1 MYKMRKW
8 IVLLCAVCSLLMQ
21 TYIVSYA
28 QENADITALQG
39 KTGESEEKTV
49 ATDEVEPKETPAS
62 TPVQE
67 PFMEQKVIIM
77 CRGTTEQIRWLNKA
91 EGAVITYLPENQEL
105 ISVTTSGAIKS
116 NGIEGTTVIHATV
129 MQNGSTYEDQ
139 VTVQVSGTTSTAL
152 SLSTTSIQM
161 GKGDI
166 FQLEPVLVPA
176 DATDRILY
184 TVSGSGIVQIDD
196 EGVMQA
202 LEYGSDTI
210 FISLDNGATLS
221 VDVRVGIGV
230 SSLKFTHLSGKNIT
244 LAKKQSRT
252 IDVTV
257 SPSNASVKDLV
268 WSSEDKTIATV
279 NQKGKITGK
288 KVGTTTITVATTDGS
303 NLQKKIKVTV
313 KKRKTGTHFKESG
326 LRIVST
332 NHQKYT
338 YNEMKEDIQALSK
351 KYGEILSYKSL
362 GKSWDNRNIYQL
374 TLGNPNAEKVVV
386 VQASIHAREYMT
398 TQLVMKQIEFY
409 CANYYTG
416 TYKGNYYSELF
427 DRVCFRIVPM
437 SNPDGVTIS
446 QYGARAIRNTSLRNK
461 LKTICKVFGRG
472 RQSYYTTWK
481 ANARGVDLNRNFD
494 ARWDILATSV
504 HSASG
509 SGFKGSSAVS
519 EKESKILVELANR
532 EKPTAVISYHAMGRI
547 LYWNFGQTGSARNKE
562 LALLSKIRSETGY
575 RPVVSYSK
583 YQSAGYGDWI
593 AIKKKLPTVTIE
605 IGSVSCPLPQSQF
618 SSVWKQNRQV
628 LAATAELYN

>member
-1 MYKMRKW
+1 MYKMRKL
-8 IVLLCAVCSLLMQ
+8 VALFCAVCLMLPQ
-21 TYIVSYA
+21 TYVVSYA
-28 QENADITALQG
+28 QEDANMTVTQGNAEESQENPTA
-39 KTGESEEKTV
+39 TPV
-49 ATDEVEPKETPAS
+49 AETLETPSS
-62 TPVQE
+62 TPIQE
-67 PFMEQKVIIM
+67 PFMEQKEITM

-105 ISVTTSGAIKS
+105 ITVTTSGAIKS
-116 NGIEGTTVIHATV
+116 NGIEGTTVVHATV
-129 MQNGSTYEDQ
+129 MQNGATYEDQ
-139 VTVQVSGTTSTAL
+139 VTVQVSGTTSTVLAM
-152 SLSTTSIQM
+152 STTSIQL

-166 FQLEPVLVPA
+166 FQLKPTLIPA

-184 TVSGSGIVQIDD
+184 SVSGSGIVQIDD

-202 LEYGSDTI
+202 LEYGSTTVVV
-210 FISLDNGATLS
+210 SLDNGTNIS
-221 VDVRVGIGV
+221 VDVKVGIEV
-230 SSLKFTHLSGKNIT
+230 SKLKINYLSKNQIS

-257 SPSNASVKDLV
+257 SPKNASKKDLV
-268 WSSEDKTIATV
+268 WSSEDESIATV

-288 KVGTTTITVATTDGS
+288 KVGTTTITVKTTDGS
-303 NLQKKIKVTV
+303 NLKEEIKVTV
-313 KKRKTGTHFKESG
+313 KKRKTGTHYKESG
-326 LRIVST
+326 LSIVST

-338 YNEMKEDIQALSK
+338 YNEMKKDITALSK

-362 GKSWDNRNIYQL
+362 GKSWDNRNVYQL
-374 TLGNPNAEKVVV
+374 TLGNPDAEKVVV

-398 TQLVMKQIEFY
+398 AQLVMKQVEFY

-416 TYKGNYYSELF
+416 MYQGKYYSELF

-446 QYGARAIRNTSLRNK
+446 QYGARAIRDTSLRNK

-494 ARWDILATSV
+494 ARWDILATSI

-509 SGFKGSSAVS
+509 SGFKGSSPVS
-519 EKESKILVELANR
+519 EKESKILVDLADKENT
-532 EKPTAVISYHAMGRI
+532 TAVLSYHAMGRI
-547 LYWNFGQTGSARNKE
+547 LYWNFGQTGSARSKE
-562 LALLSKIRSETGY
+562 LALLSRIRSETGY
-575 RPVVSYSK
+575 SPVFSYSK

-605 IGSVSCPLPQSQF
+605 IGSVSCPLPKSQF

-628 LAATAELYN
+628 LATTAELYY

>member
-1 MYKMRKW
+1 MYKMRKL
-8 IVLLCAVCSLLMQ
+8 VTLFGAVCLLFTQ
-21 TYIVSYA
+21 THIVSYA
-28 QENADITALQG
+28 QEHAEIIASQE
-39 KTGESEEKTV
+39 KTGESGVKPD
-49 ATDEVEPKETPAS
+49 ATDAIEPKETPAS
-62 TPVQE
+62 TPVLE
-67 PFMEQKVIIM
+67 PFMEQKEITM
-77 CRGTTEQIRWLNKA
+77 CRGTTEQIRWLNKE

-105 ISVTTSGAIKS
+105 ITVTTSGAIKS
-116 NGIEGTTVIHATV
+116 NGIEGTTVVHATI
-129 MQNGSTYEDQ
+129 MQNGTIYEDQ
-139 VTVQVSGTTSTAL
+139 VTVHVSGTTSTAL

-166 FQLEPVLVPA
+166 FQIEPMLVPA

-196 EGVMQA
+196 EGVIQA
-202 LEYGSDTI
+202 LEYGSDTVLV
-210 FISLDNGATLS
+210 SLDNGTSLS
-221 VDVRVGIGV
+221 IDVRVGVGV
-230 SSLKFTHLSGKNIT
+230 SKLKLTHLSGNAIT

-257 SPSNASVKDLV
+257 NPSNASVKELV
-268 WSSEDKTIATV
+268 WTSEDKTIATV

-288 KVGTTTITVATTDGS
+288 KVGTTTVTVATTDGS
-303 NLQKKIKVTV
+303 NLQEKIKVTV
-313 KKRKTGTHFKESG
+313 KKRKNGTNFKETG
-326 LRIVST
+326 LGVVST

-338 YNEMKEDIQALSK
+338 YNEMKKDIQALSK
-351 KYGEILSYKSL
+351 KYGEVLSYKSL

-374 TLGNPNAEKVVV
+374 TLGNPDAEKVVV

-398 TQLVMKQIEFY
+398 AQLVMKQIEFY

-416 TYKGNYYSELF
+416 TYKGKYYSELF
-427 DRVCFRIVPM
+427 DHVCFLIVPM

-446 QYGARAIRNTSLRNK
+446 QYGARAIRNTSLRSK
-461 LKTICKVFGRG
+461 LKTICKVCGRG
-472 RQSYYTTWK
+472 RQSYYRTWK
-481 ANARGVDLNRNFD
+481 ANVRGVDLNRNFD
-494 ARWDILATSV
+494 ARWDILATSI

-509 SGFKGSSAVS
+509 SGFKGTSAVS
-519 EKESKILVELANR
+519 EKESKILVDLANR
-532 EKPTAVISYHAMGRI
+532 ESPTAVISYHAMGRI
-547 LYWNFGQTGSARNKE
+547 LYWNFGQTGSARSKE

-575 RPVVSYSK
+575 RPVISYSK

-605 IGSVSCPLPQSQF
+605 IGSVSCPLPKSQF